1 MFDFLRDQWDR
12 ALDAPVE
19 ALLKPVI
26 KAAVVIALLVTAAEW
41 VKSRSFDRDALAR
54 LAGAAIKDPARTGSL
69 KRP

>member
-41 VKSRSFDRDALAR
+41 VKWRSFDRDALAR
-54 LAGAAIKDPARTGSL
+54 VARAAIKVTALTGTV
-69 KRP
+69 